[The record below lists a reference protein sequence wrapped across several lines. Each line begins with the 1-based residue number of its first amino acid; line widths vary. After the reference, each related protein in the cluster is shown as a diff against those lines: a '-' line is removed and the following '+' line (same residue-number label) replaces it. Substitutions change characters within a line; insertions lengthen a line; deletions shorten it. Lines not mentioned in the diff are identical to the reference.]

1 MSTKALMTVEQFAEM
16 ITAETENYELVDGEL
31 IPLPGA
37 TFEHNDIRDLL
48 GHLLWV
54 YFRSG
59 VAGHAVS
66 ETACRIAK
74 DTVRIPDL
82 SVFLGEDRLRQ
93 IDRKKLPVPFP
104 PDIAI
109 EVLSPSE
116 SAMDVRRKVRDYL
129 GAGSA
134 EVWLVDHANAE
145 VVVHTNSG
153 MRLVSGTDVLES
165 SLLPGFGI
173 AAAELFAGLTPQSPQ
188 RPSP

>member
-1 MSTKALMTVEQFAEM
+1 MSTKALMTVEQFAES

-31 IPLPGA
+31 IPMSGVSHK
-37 TFEHNDIRDLL
+37 HNRIKDLL
-48 GHLLWV
+48 GRLLWV
-54 YFRSG
+54 YFKTG
-59 VAGHAVS
+59 VAGEAVT
-66 ETACRIAK
+66 EDACRIAA

-93 IDRKKLPVPFP
+93 LDEEKFPVPFP

-116 SAMDVRRKVRDYL
+116 RVMDVRRKVRDYL

-153 MRLVSGTDVLES
+153 MRLVGGKDVLDS
-165 SLLPGFGI
+165 ILLPGFGV
-173 AAAELFAGLTPQSPQ
+173 AVAELFAE
-188 RPSP
+188 R

>member
-1 MSTKALMTVEQFAEM
+1 M
-16 ITAETENYELVDGEL
+16 
-31 IPLPGA
+31 PGA
-37 TFEHNDIRDLL
+37 AHRHNRIKDRLVKILL
-48 GHLLWV
+48 V
-54 YFRSG
+54 YFELDA
-59 VAGHAVS
+59 AGEAVS
-66 ETACRIAK
+66 ETACRISD

-93 IDRKKLPVPFP
+93 LDLEEFPIPFS

-116 SAMDVRRKVRDYL
+116 RAMDVRRKVRDYL

-153 MRLVSGTDVLES
+153 MRLVSGTVVLES
-165 SLLPGFGI
+165 SLLPGFGV
-173 AAAELFAGLTPQSPQ
+173 AVAELFAG
-188 RPSP
+188 R